1 MGVLPSFEGRTNYI
15 SSLDDVVANKTV
27 ELKQAFDQAGTD
39 LKDYLAVLKGQQIA
53 PEQLLIILQYF
64 RTGMAQLESNASPRL
79 VLEIVLL
86 KTQAALTA

>member
-39 LKDYLAVLKGQQIA
+39 LKDYLAVLKA
-53 PEQLLIILQYF
+53 Y
-64 RTGMAQLESNASPRL
+64 LESGEGASAL
-79 VLEIVLL
+79 GAKLGVCLL
-86 KTQAALTA
+86 YTSQLAQ